1 MAVITISREVG
12 SGGDE
17 IARRVGEVLGYRL
30 FSRTLMAE
38 VARQQAL
45 SEAEIVDFSE
55 DSYRARGFIDALLRR
70 SAPIATTTV
79 RATTTTGEEVRVSEH
94 LDEEMAAD
102 FVATTIRALA
112 KRGQVV
118 IVGRGGQAILR
129 DQPGMLHVRVIAR
142 PEDRLQRTQ
151 EVESLPPDKASKL
164 IAECDRAVAQYVRH
178 FHGVEWAD
186 PEWADP
192 LLYHL
197 TLNTS
202 LLSPETAVELIAAA
216 ARQQDAQAS
225 APPA

>member
-38 VARQQAL
+38 VAREQAL

-55 DSYRARGFIDALLRR
+55 DSYRARGFIDALFRR
-70 SAPIATTTV
+70 SAP
-79 RATTTTGEEVRVSEH
+79 
-94 LDEEMAAD
+94 
-102 FVATTIRALA
+102 VATTIRALA
-112 KRGQVV
+112 HRGQVV

-129 DQPGMLHVRVIAR
+129 DEPRVLHVRVIAR
-142 PEDRLQRTQ
+142 PEDRLRRT
-151 EVESLPPDKASKL
+151 VEAEGLSRNEASKL
-164 IAECDRAVAQYVRH
+164 ITERDRAIAQYVRR
-178 FHGVEWAD
+178 FHGV
-186 PEWADP
+186 EWADP

-202 LLSPETAVELIAAA
+202 LLSPATAVELIAAA
-216 ARQQDAQAS
+216 ARQLDAQAS
-225 APPA
+225 AAPSGPGA